1 MKEIVLLGST
11 GSIGTQT
18 LEVARLHN
26 IKIKALSAGSNAKLL
41 AAQAREFMPEYVCV
55 ADENKYSDLKVMLS
69 DTNIKT
75 LCGKDSLCELASLT
89 CDITVNA
96 IVGMAG
102 FLPTLAAINAGND
115 IALANKETLVV
126 GGEIIMRLAREKKRK
141 IIPIDSEHSAIFQS
155 LLCSRGNKPKKI
167 ILTAS
172 GGPFRGY
179 SPEQIRTVT
188 KEQALKHPNWSMGA
202 KITIDSAT
210 MMNKGLELIEA
221 VWLFDVS
228 PEKIEIVV
236 HPQSILHS
244 AVEFNDGS
252 VIGQLGNPDMRL
264 PIQFALTYPK
274 RYASPAESLS
284 LTDVASMTFEKAD
297 DNAFPCIDLA
307 RTALLKGGNMTCIMN
322 CANETAVDM
331 FLQDKVK
338 FFEIPEKIRYA
349 MENIS
354 YTKDISPEI
363 IAETERETK
372 ERLK

>member
-18 LEVARLHN
+18 LEVAKLHN
-26 IKIKALSAGSNAKLL
+26 IKVKALSAGKNIKLL
-41 AAQAREFMPEYVCV
+41 AAQAMEFMPEYVCI
-55 ADENKYSDLKVMLS
+55 DEESLYSDLKLMLG
-69 DTNIKT
+69 DTDIKVS
-75 LCGKDSLCELASLT
+75 CGKESLCELAALP

-102 FLPTLAAINAGND
+102 FLPTLAALNAGND

-126 GGEIIMRLAREKKRK
+126 GGEIITRLAREKKRK

-155 LLCSRGNKPKKI
+155 LSCSQGNKPEKI

-172 GGPFRGY
+172 GGPFRGF
-179 SPEQIRTVT
+179 SALQIKKVT
-188 KEQALKHPNWSMGA
+188 KEQALKHPIWSMGA

-221 VWLFDVS
+221 VWLFDVP

-244 AVEFNDGS
+244 AVEFQDGS

-264 PIQFALTYPK
+264 PIQFALTYPE
-274 RYASPAESLS
+274 RYASPVKSLS
-284 LTDVASMTFEKAD
+284 LTDVAAMTFEKVD
-297 DNAFPCIDLA
+297 ENAFPCIELA
-307 RTALLKGGNMTCIMN
+307 KTALKKGGNMPCIMN
-322 CANETAVDM
+322 CANEIAVDM
-331 FLQDKVK
+331 FLQDKIK

-349 MENIS
+349 MDKIS
-354 YTKDISPEI
+354 YRKDISPEI

-372 ERLK
+372 EQLN